1 MFHHQALL
9 DFPMQGSD
17 IVPIQIEEADKGA
30 FRPG

>member
-9 DFPMQGSD
+9 DFPMHGSD
-17 IVPIQIEEADKGA
+17 IVPMQNEGADKGA